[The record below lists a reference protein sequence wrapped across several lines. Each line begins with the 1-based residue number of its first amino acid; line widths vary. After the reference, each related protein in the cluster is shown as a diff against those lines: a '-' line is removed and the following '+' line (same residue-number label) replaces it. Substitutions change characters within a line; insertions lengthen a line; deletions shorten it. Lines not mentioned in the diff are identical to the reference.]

1 MAFDLTQ
8 ANAVLKEDYLGP
20 VREQLNNDNYVIN
33 KLVQNKQEATGK
45 RFNVPLHTGRNNGIG
60 YRAEGAAL
68 PTAGNQKYKES
79 FANVK
84 YLYGGIE
91 ITGPTIKAMRNDK
104 GAFIRAVESEMKGLT
119 KDLKDQRARALFGDG
134 TGRMATLAVNTTTNT
149 LSVDKIK
156 YLQVGMRVD
165 IVNNS
170 GTVSVSG
177 RNITAVDKVAKTITI
192 DGATVTTTATDFIV
206 LAGDYNVEAMGVGGI
221 MSPTLSLQG
230 IDPSIA
236 GNGFW
241 KPGALYN
248 PSGAGTNRALSL
260 QLMRQAADT
269 SELDGG
275 KIDLITT
282 SYGVRAAFEALLQ
295 QNVRY
300 TSPMKL
306 EGGYDVLEWDG
317 RALAV
322 DRYHESN
329 RMHFLD
335 TSELDLYQ
343 LSDFE
348 WMEDDKGAA
357 LAPVPGY
364 DKYAATMFCYET
376 LVTYKRNAHVG
387 LYDLTEA
394 PGYAV

>member
-45 RFNVPLHTGRNNGIG
+45 EFNVPLHTGRNNGIG

-68 PTAGNQKYKES
+68 PTAGNQKYKTS
-79 FANVK
+79 TGNVK
-84 YLYGGIE
+84 YLYGAIE

-104 GAFIRAVESEMKGLT
+104 GAFIRAVESEMKGLM

-134 TGRMATLAVNTTTNT
+134 TGRLATFAVNTTVNT
-149 LSVDKIK
+149 LTVDKIK
-156 YLQVGMRVD
+156 YLQTGMLID
-165 IVNNS
+165 IVNSS
-170 GTVSVSG
+170 GTVTVSG
-177 RNITAVDKVAKTITI
+177 RTITAVDKAAKTITI
-192 DGATVTTTATDFIV
+192 SGAAVTTAATDFVV
-206 LAGDYNVEAMGVGGI
+206 LSGDYNVEAMGIGGI
-221 MSPTLSLQG
+221 MSSTLTLQG
-230 IDPSIA
+230 IDPTA
-236 GNGFW
+236 VGNGFW
-241 KPGALYN
+241 KPGIISN
-248 PSGAGTNRALSL
+248 SGTLRALSL
-260 QLMRQAADT
+260 PLMRQAADT

-282 SYGVRAAFEALLQ
+282 SYGVRAAYESLLQ

-317 RALAV
+317 RAMVV

-335 TSELDLYQ
+335 TSEIDLYQ

-376 LVTYKRNAHVG
+376 LVTYKRNAHVA
-387 LYDLTEA
+387 LLDLTEA
-394 PGYAV
+394 TGYTV

>member
-8 ANAVLKEDYLGP
+8 ANAVLKEDYIGP

-45 RFNVPLHTGRNNGIG
+45 EFNVPLHTGRNNGIG

-68 PTAGNQKYKES
+68 PTAGNQKYKTS
-79 FANVK
+79 TANVK

-104 GAFIRAVESEMKGLT
+104 GAFIRAVESEMKGLM

-134 TGRMATLAVNTTTNT
+134 TGRLATFAVNTTVNT
-149 LSVDKIK
+149 LTVDKIK
-156 YLQVGMRVD
+156 YMQVGMLID
-165 IVNNS
+165 IVNSS
-170 GTVSVSG
+170 GTVTVSG
-177 RNITAVDKVAKTITI
+177 RTITAVDKVAKTITI
-192 DGATVTTTATDFIV
+192 SGAAVTTAATDFVV
-206 LAGDYNVEAMGVGGI
+206 LSGDYNVEAMGIGGI
-221 MSPTLSLQG
+221 MSSTLTLQG
-230 IDPSIA
+230 IDPTA
-236 GNGFW
+236 VGNGFW
-241 KPGALYN
+241 KPGIISN
-248 PSGAGTNRALSL
+248 SGTLRALSL
-260 QLMRQAADT
+260 PLMRQAADT

-282 SYGVRAAFEALLQ
+282 SYGVRAAYEALMQ

-317 RALAV
+317 RAMAV

-376 LVTYKRNAHVG
+376 LVTYKRNAHVA
-387 LYDLTEA
+387 LIDLTEA
-394 PGYAV
+394 TGYTV